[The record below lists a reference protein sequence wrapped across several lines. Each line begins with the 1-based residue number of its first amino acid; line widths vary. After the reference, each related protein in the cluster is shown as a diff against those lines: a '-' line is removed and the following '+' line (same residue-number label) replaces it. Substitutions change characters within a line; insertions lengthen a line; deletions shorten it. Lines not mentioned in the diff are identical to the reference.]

1 MLFIRM
7 ITTVSLVLLAA
18 VVVWTR
24 RVVRWGATPAEIASA
39 GTGDDWLDGVDGSR
53 LRMTRAISIEAP
65 PEAVWPWLAQMG
77 RGAGW
82 YSYDRLDNGGRASA
96 RHIVRWI
103 PDPLV
108 GDAAAIGYI
117 RHLEPGKEIAWWS
130 GDKAFLGARTWSLW
144 RYRVVADG
152 AGSRLTM
159 RVDARAIGATRWLVV
174 LLLPVIDSVMAV
186 PQLKNLKDRA
196 ESHGVRAEEP
206 DNSETGE
213 RDQYQANH
221 VIYASGEQAGI
232 PGREAARESR
242 SSAEADGVL

>member
-1 MLFIRM
+1 M
-7 ITTVSLVLLAA
+7 ITAVSLGLLAA

-24 RVVRWGATPAEIASA
+24 RAVRWGATPAEIASA
-39 GTGDDWLDGVDGSR
+39 GTGDDWFEGVVGSR

-103 PDPLV
+103 PEPRP

-117 RHLEPGKEIAWWS
+117 RHLEPGHEITWWS

-144 RYRVVADG
+144 RYRVISEG

-159 RVDARAIGATRWLVV
+159 RVDARAVGATRWLVV

-186 PQLKNLKDRA
+186 PQLRNLKDRV
-196 ESHGVRAEEP
+196 ELHGVRVEEP

-221 VIYASGEQAGI
+221 AIYASGEEAGI

-242 SSAEADGVL
+242 VSAEADGLV